1 MAVWCIL
8 LDFFYIVVSFF
19 LFCFVS
25 IYIYT
30 IYICINSFMN
40 EKQME
45 SVRFAGLVPD
55 FRGWLLTTVSFYDN
69 LVSSWTVPLPQL
81 FNGGKKKKFFFKELD
96 LLAKADAKS
105 YWTNGEKK
113 SYQEVKSCW
122 KCSQYLW
129 KSGGTYEFNFV
140 CI

>member
-1 MAVWCIL
+1 MYFTGFFFIL
-8 LDFFYIVVSFF
+8 SCLLIFF
-19 LFCFVS
+19 LLA
-25 IYIYT
+25 YIYT

-55 FRGWLLTTVSFYDN
+55 FRGWLLTTVSLYDN

-81 FNGGKKKKFFFKELD
+81 FNRKKKKKFFKELG

-105 YWTNGEKK
+105 YWTNGEKI

-129 KSGGTYEFNFV
+129 KSGWTYKFNFV